1 MYSFSNITF
10 HRNLS
15 VLFVNHLAM
24 HILSRKYSLRQQY
37 TTGNKI
43 SVHMKCLCVLDNV
56 VDICCKAVLQG
67 LSNIKIRSK
76 LVYNFKFHQS
86 RTISQAVGA
95 HADHLPKIPLTQNCM
110 QANRRNIIPVAEVTI
125 TTFCPYS
132 NLKNFLK

>member
-1 MYSFSNITF
+1 MCSFSIITL

-15 VLFVNHLAM
+15 LLFVNHSTM
-24 HILSRKYSLRQQY
+24 RILSRKHALRQQY

-43 SVHMKCLCVLDNV
+43 SGHMKCLCVLENV

-95 HADHLPKIPLTQNCM
+95 HADHLRKIPQTQNCM

-125 TTFCPYS
+125 TTFFPYS
-132 NLKNFLK
+132 NLKHFLK